1 MPILADSIEAKL
13 TADELIEIRAIL
25 FVSERAFWNLTEAD
39 PKNASFYKKDIE
51 RIKAAKATL
60 ANAIQREI

>member
-25 FVSERAFWNLTEAD
+25 FVSERAYWNLMQAD
-39 PKNASFYKKDIE
+39 PKNASFYKRDIE
-51 RIKAAKATL
+51 RIKSAKATL
-60 ANAIQREI
+60 TNAIQREI

>member
-25 FVSERAFWNLTEAD
+25 LTSERAYWNLMQAD
-39 PKNASFYKKDIE
+39 PKNASFYKRDIE
-51 RIKAAKATL
+51 RIKSAKATL
-60 ANAIQREI
+60 TNAIQREI